1 MTYTDVKTDT
11 KTIGTKRPGE
21 CIIKKLREVPSK
33 LEIQCKKG
41 VHFHL
46 MLLAIPS
53 SIISMSI
60 KNWGLGQSFI
70 YFIDKICFKHAET
83 YLFMGPNID

>member
-1 MTYTDVKTDT
+1 MTYADVKTDT
-11 KTIGTKRPGE
+11 KTIGTKS
-21 CIIKKLREVPSK
+21 IIKKLREVPSK

-46 MLLAIPS
+46 MLLDIPS

-60 KNWGLGQSFI
+60 KNRGSGQSFI
-70 YFIDKICFKHAET
+70 YLTDKICFKHAET
-83 YLFMGPNID
+83 YLLMGPNID